1 MTTGTPG
8 TGGSGGTINDK
19 PKPSIANPRLF
30 TFVNGNTGTTGSVAN
45 TFSYSNANVGIGGG
59 GSQVTNTNGTATGGA
74 GGAGAYIKI
83 VYGPGQLPVDTV
95 ISYTIGAAGT
105 GGAINGKNGGI
116 KITWT

>member
-19 PKPSIANPRLF
+19 PTPSIANPRSF
-30 TFVNGNTGTTGSVAN
+30 TFLNGNSGRTGSTAN
-45 TFSYSNANVGIGGG
+45 TYSYSNANVGIGGG
-59 GSQVTNTNGTATGGA
+59 GSTVTNTNGTATGGA

-83 VYGPGQLPVDTV
+83 VYGPGQLTAGNVL
-95 ISYTIGAAGT
+95 SYFIGAGGT
-105 GGAINGKNGGI
+105 TGATDGKNGGI